1 MEDEEFSDKPSF
13 LRRRRKATVSK
24 SGQEPER
31 LEDHEV
37 NIPTTTPTKRTPDTS
52 TYPVIPSVPSS
63 SGPSVAPELEENPPS
78 KGKFRLSV
86 PLCISLLSLV
96 ISLIALFF
104 AMTGS
109 HGLTEE
115 QKGELLSLADDVRGI
130 KNDMIEFSVPMTTK
144 LHLAGSIPAADVFA
158 DGNTVKVPVYLKIN
172 QPITVIDPRTGVPV
186 KMIVNDTI
194 VTNATVDLD
203 FSKSVDTLKVDND
216 VQVSAVTKGTLKLS
230 QLEERLDQIAER
242 IERVAR

>member
-24 SGQEPER
+24 SAHETER

-37 NIPTTTPTKRTPDTS
+37 NIPTTTPTKRTPGTS
-52 TYPVIPSVPSS
+52 TYPVIPPLR
-63 SGPSVAPELEENPPS
+63 PSVAPELEENLPS
-78 KGKFRLSV
+78 KKGFRLSV

-158 DGNTVKVPVYLKIN
+158 DGNTVKVPVYLRIN
-172 QPITVIDPRTGVPV
+172 QPVTVIDPRTGVPV

>member
-13 LRRRRKATVSK
+13 LRRRRKATISK

-31 LEDHEV
+31 LEDQEV

-52 TYPVIPSVPSS
+52 TYPVIPPSR
-63 SGPSVAPELEENPPS
+63 PSVAPELEENPPS

-86 PLCISLLSLV
+86 PLCISLLSLI

-194 VTNATVDLD
+194 ITNATVDLD